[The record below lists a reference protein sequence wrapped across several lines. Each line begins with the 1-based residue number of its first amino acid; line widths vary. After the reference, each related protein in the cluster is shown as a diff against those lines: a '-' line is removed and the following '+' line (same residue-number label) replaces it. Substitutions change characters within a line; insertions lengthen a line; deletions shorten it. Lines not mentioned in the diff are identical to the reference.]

1 MWRKFLSLSRYSFLS
16 KKKRQN
22 SLRRVSLRLSTMVVG
37 VATLVLVFTRAKE
50 NAALGNQTVDL
61 DSISAECPIAERR
74 NRIKSLEV
82 DDEG

>member
-1 MWRKFLSLSRYSFLS
+1 
-16 KKKRQN
+16 
-22 SLRRVSLRLSTMVVG
+22 MVVG